1 MARQAPDLTNAT
13 PEMLIDE
20 MAKLSIME
28 NHIKFMRGV
37 YKTAFYARAG
47 IDIEEMLNGE
57 AKTNSGET
65 FIATTTR
72 SDPSRVDTTRLKEEY
87 PDVAAK
93 VTVSKGQLTTRF
105 SLKEGVVN
113 PKVES
118 LLEQMKRELDL
129 D

>member
-1 MARQAPDLTNAT
+1 MARQAPDLSNAT

-28 NHIKFMRGV
+28 NHIKFMRKV
-37 YKTAFYARAG
+37 YKEAYYARA
-47 IDIEEMLNGE
+47 DIKVEEMLNGQ
-57 AKTNSGET
+57 AKTGSGET

-72 SDPSRVDTTRLKEEY
+72 SDPTRIDTTALKEEY
-87 PDVAAK
+87 PDIAAK
-93 VTVSKGQLTTRF
+93 VSKQTPQLATRF
-105 SLKEGVVN
+105 SLKEGVTN

-118 LLEQMKRELDL
+118 LLEAMKKELDL